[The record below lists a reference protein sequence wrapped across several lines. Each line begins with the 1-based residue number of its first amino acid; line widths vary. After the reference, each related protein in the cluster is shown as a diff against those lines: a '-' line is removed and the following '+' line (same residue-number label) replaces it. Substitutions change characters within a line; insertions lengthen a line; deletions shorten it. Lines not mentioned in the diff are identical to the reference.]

1 MEGRLSLYYTCILF
15 LHQPKV
21 PFEGVGGCSSLSL
34 TNQLIL

>member
-21 PFEGVGGCSSLSL
+21 PL
-34 TNQLIL
+34 